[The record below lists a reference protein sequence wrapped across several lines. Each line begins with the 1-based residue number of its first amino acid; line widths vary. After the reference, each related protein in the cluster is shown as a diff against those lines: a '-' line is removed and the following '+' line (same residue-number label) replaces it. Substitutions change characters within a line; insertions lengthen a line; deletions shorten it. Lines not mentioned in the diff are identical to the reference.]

1 MRRTIRFLAR
11 YDPLATA
18 AMTGIF
24 AIGGFLITLLTR
36 NAEGVFYR
44 YYQMSPV
51 LGGFCLAVFALATGC
66 YYANTALSMGATRR
80 NYFWGSQAVKA
91 LCALVVTAL
100 LAIAVLLPAWCHT
113 SWIEPPMSL
122 RSLPLIFVFTLFA
135 QELGGFLSFLAS
147 RRRWL
152 LVLSLLVLIT
162 LLTAGTMLFLL
173 ARDDVLHLAFGIWD
187 GWLVLALLA
196 GAVLFAGLSW
206 LPLAKYTVQ

>member
-80 NYFWGSQAVKA
+80 NYFWGSQAVKV

-100 LAIAVLLPAWCHT
+100 LAIAVLLPAW
-113 SWIEPPMSL
+113 SL
-122 RSLPLIFVFTLFA
+122 RSLPLIFAFTLFA
-135 QELGGFLSFLAS
+135 QELGGFLSFLTS

-152 LVLSLLVLIT
+152 LVLSLLVLIA

-173 ARDDVLHLAFGIWD
+173 ARDDVLPLAFGIWE

-206 LPLAKYTVQ
+206 LPLAKYTVR